1 VVSAVVQATDEVSVS
16 LYFTIT
22 LDSVDLGAWATCSGL
37 GIEIETEGR
46 EEGALG
52 LFMHQLTGRFRYTNL
67 TLSRPV
73 SKLTNATMAWLS
85 QFALAPMPTTAQVEA
100 LDPSASHSVMTW
112 SLYGVVPVRW
122 TGPSFD
128 AQSPQVATETLEL
141 AHQGF
146 L

>member
-1 VVSAVVQATDEVSVS
+1 MVATPEDVSVS
-16 LYFTIT
+16 LYFTVT

-37 GIEIETEGR
+37 GMEIQTEGR

-52 LFMHQLTGRFRYTNL
+52 LFMHQLPGRLRYTNL

-85 QFALAPMPTTAQVEA
+85 QFAMVPLPTTAQVEA
-100 LDPSASHSVMTW
+100 LDPSARHAVMTW

-141 AHQGF
+141 AYQGF